1 MFNACCILQVKV
13 ALVTRNTTQSVDAF
27 FNLVGQEWRQLFSEI
42 RTREFKYVK
51 PDKRLLLEL
60 AEVGVVCGRGVSC
73 KAGCV
78 SLFEWGCAHVGGRA
92 CGWAVAN

>member
-1 MFNACCILQVKV
+1 MLFCRLLPCCRQQAKV

-27 FNLVGQEWRQLFSEI
+27 FELVGQEWRGLFSEI

-60 AEVGVVCGRGVSC
+60 AEVR
-73 KAGCV
+73 
-78 SLFEWGCAHVGGRA
+78 WGYLAMVPCF
-92 CGWAVAN
+92 C